1 MKGSPQLQWKQ
12 CLEIIRNNVSEQLY
26 NTWFEPIKCLSFQN
40 KTLTIQVPSQYVYE
54 FLEEHYVGL
63 LRSVLNRVFG
73 TGTRLMYRID
83 ADKTNNLTVD
93 LEATTRSVN
102 VGAPQAVGREANK
115 APAPLQAPM
124 PQDLDSQLNP
134 NYNFDNFIEGLS
146 NKLPRSVGQAI
157 AEHPKQSTFN
167 PLFIYGPSGVGKTH
181 LVNAIGTKIKE
192 LYPQKRV
199 LYLSA
204 HLFQVQYTDSVRHN
218 TVNDFITFYQSI
230 DVLIID
236 DIQEF
241 ASLSKTQNTFFHIFN
256 HLHQNGRQ
264 LILTSDR
271 PPTALQGMEERLLT
285 RFKWGLL
292 AELEKPNEQLRKDI
306 LKSKIRHDGLKIPE
320 EVIEFVSENVNNS
333 VRELEGIVNS
343 LMAYSVVYNRDVDL
357 PLAEQIVRR
366 AVKIEHKPITI
377 DLILEKTCEYFG
389 VKQED
394 IFTASR
400 KQNIVQVRQIAMF
413 LTQKYTNLSSAR
425 IGSLIGKRNHATVL
439 HSCNIVEGRMKVDKA
454 YKTKIEEIEKILKNN
469 K

>member
-26 NTWFEPIKCLSFQN
+26 NTWFEPIQCLSFQN
-40 KTLTIQVPSQYVYE
+40 RTLTIQVPSQYVYE

-93 LEATTRSVN
+93 LEATTRPVN
-102 VGAPQAVGREANK
+102 TSKISGREVNK
-115 APAPLQAPM
+115 APTPLQATM
-124 PQDLDSQLNP
+124 PQDLDPQLNP

-320 EVIEFVSENVNNS
+320 EVIEYVSENVNNS

-377 DLILEKTCEYFG
+377 DLIIEKVCEYFG

-394 IFTASR
+394 IFTTSR
-400 KQNIVQVRQIAMF
+400 KQAIVQVRQIAMF
-413 LTQKYTNLSSAR
+413 LAQKYTNLSSAR

-454 YKTKIEEIEKILKNN
+454 YKTKIEEIENILKNS

>member
-26 NTWFEPIKCLSFQN
+26 NTWFEPIQCLSFQN
-40 KTLTIQVPSQYVYE
+40 RTLTIQVPSQYVYE

-93 LEATTRSVN
+93 LEATTRPVNTPKVSV
-102 VGAPQAVGREANK
+102 REVNK
-115 APAPLQAPM
+115 APTPLQATM
-124 PQDLDSQLNP
+124 PQDLDPQLNP

-320 EVIEFVSENVNNS
+320 EVIEYVSENVNNS

-377 DLILEKTCEYFG
+377 DLIIEKVCEYFG

-394 IFTASR
+394 IFTTSR
-400 KQNIVQVRQIAMF
+400 KQAIVQVRQIAMF
-413 LTQKYTNLSSAR
+413 LAQKYTNLSSAR

-454 YKTKIEEIEKILKNN
+454 YKNKIEEIENILKNS

>member
-102 VGAPQAVGREANK
+102 VGAPKAVGREANK
-115 APAPLQAPM
+115 ASAPLQAPM

-413 LTQKYTNLSSAR
+413 LAQKYTNLSSAR

-454 YKTKIEEIEKILKNN
+454 YKTKIEEIEKILRNN